1 MGAVRGQ
8 AAAAVLAVCGIL
20 ALSACQNGDD
30 PAAAPDA
37 KPSAAAP
44 AAPSGGA
51 EPSAGATAAV
61 PAPSKTGA
69 APKPSATATPAGKNP
84 PAPAPPPAPSCGAD
98 HRMPVSPDTIAV
110 QRYTPEGGMTS
121 LIVQHGTYGCPGRF
135 EPSGPWTYIPI
146 SEKAKIT
153 ATAPIL
159 GPGTVMGK
167 PISTS
172 ELTGWLDTHPDKGL
186 PFHYHLNAEGVIDT
200 LDEIYVK

>member
-1 MGAVRGQ
+1 MRAVREQ
-8 AAAAVLAVCGIL
+8 AAMAVLAVCGML

-30 PAAAPDA
+30 QAAAPDA
-37 KPSAAAP
+37 QPSAAAP
-44 AAPSGGA
+44 AAPT
-51 EPSAGATAAV
+51 ATTAV

-69 APKPSATATPAGKNP
+69 APKPSATATPAGKNV
-84 PAPAPPPAPSCGAD
+84 PAPAPPSAPPSAPACGAD

-110 QRYTPEGGMTS
+110 HRYTPEGGMTS

-135 EPSGPWTYIPI
+135 EPSGAWTYIPI

-159 GPGTVMGK
+159 PSEVMGK

-172 ELTGWLDTHPDKGL
+172 ELTSWLDTHPDKGL
-186 PFHYHLNAEGVIDT
+186 PFRYHLNAEGVIDT

>member
-1 MGAVRGQ
+1 MRAVRGQ
-8 AAAAVLAVCGIL
+8 AAMAVLAVCGML
-20 ALSACQNGDD
+20 ALSACQNGEDQ
-30 PAAAPDA
+30 AAAPDA

-44 AAPSGGA
+44 AAPT
-51 EPSAGATAAV
+51 ATTAV

-84 PAPAPPPAPSCGAD
+84 PAPAPPSAPACGAD

-110 QRYTPEGGMTS
+110 HRYTPEGGMTS

-135 EPSGPWTYIPI
+135 EPSGAWTYIPI

-159 GPGTVMGK
+159 PSEAMGK

-172 ELTGWLDTHPDKGL
+172 ELTSWLDTHPDKGL
-186 PFHYHLNAEGVIDT
+186 PFRYHLNAEGVIDT

>member
-1 MGAVRGQ
+1 MRAVQGQ
-8 AAAAVLAVCGIL
+8 AAMAVLAMCGML

-30 PAAAPDA
+30 QAAAPDA

-44 AAPSGGA
+44 ASPT
-51 EPSAGATAAV
+51 ATTAV

-84 PAPAPPPAPSCGAD
+84 PAPPSAPACGAD

-110 QRYTPEGGMTS
+110 HRYTPEGGMTN

-135 EPSGPWTYIPI
+135 EPSGAWTYIPI

-159 GPGTVMGK
+159 PSEVMGK

-172 ELTGWLDTHPDKGL
+172 ELTSWLDTHPDKGL
-186 PFHYHLNAEGVIDT
+186 PFRYHLNAEGVIDT

>member
-1 MGAVRGQ
+1 MRAVRGQ
-8 AAAAVLAVCGIL
+8 TAMAVLAVCGML

-44 AAPSGGA
+44 AGPT
-51 EPSAGATAAV
+51 ATTAV

-69 APKPSATATPAGKNP
+69 APKPSPTATPPGKVP
-84 PAPAPPPAPSCGAD
+84 PTPAPPSGTPCGPD
-98 HRMPVSPDTIAV
+98 GRKPVAPDTIAV

-135 EPSGPWTYIPI
+135 EPAGPWTYIPI
-146 SEKAKIT
+146 SETAEIT

-159 GPGTVMGK
+159 PSEVMGK

-186 PFHYHLNAEGVIDT
+186 PFRYHLNAEGVIDT
-200 LDEIYVK
+200 LNEIYVK

>member
-1 MGAVRGQ
+1 MRAVRGQ
-8 AAAAVLAVCGIL
+8 AAMAVLAVCGML

-30 PAAAPDA
+30 QAAAPEA

-44 AAPSGGA
+44 AAPT
-51 EPSAGATAAV
+51 ATTAV
-61 PAPSKTGA
+61 SAPSKTGA
-69 APKPSATATPAGKNP
+69 APKPSASATPAGKNP
-84 PAPAPPPAPSCGAD
+84 PAPAPPSAPPSAPPCGAD

-110 QRYTPEGGMTS
+110 HRYTPEGGMTS

-159 GPGTVMGK
+159 PSEVMGK

-172 ELTGWLDTHPDKGL
+172 ELTSWLDTHPDKGL
-186 PFHYHLNAEGVIDT
+186 PFRYHLNAEGVIDT

>member
-1 MGAVRGQ
+1 MRAVRRQ
-8 AAAAVLAVCGIL
+8 AAMAALAVCGVL
-20 ALSACQNGDD
+20 ALTACQTGDD
-30 PAAAPDA
+30 LAAPDA
-37 KPSAAAP
+37 KPTAAAP
-44 AAPSGGA
+44 APPTVPAPPTA
-51 EPSAGATAAV
+51 SATVAV

-84 PAPAPPPAPSCGAD
+84 PAPAPPPAPTCGAD

-110 QRYTPEGGMTS
+110 HRYTPEGGMTT

-135 EPSGPWTYIPI
+135 EPSGAWTYIPI

-159 GPGTVMGK
+159 PPEVMGK

-172 ELTGWLDTHPDKGL
+172 ELTGWLETHPDKGL
-186 PFHYHLNAEGVIDT
+186 PFRYHLNAAGVIDT

>member
-1 MGAVRGQ
+1 MRAVRGQ
-8 AAAAVLAVCGIL
+8 AAMAVLAMCGML

-30 PAAAPDA
+30 QAAAPDA

-44 AAPSGGA
+44 ASPTS
-51 EPSAGATAAV
+51 TTAV

-84 PAPAPPPAPSCGAD
+84 PAPAPPSAPACGAD

-110 QRYTPEGGMTS
+110 HRYTPEGGMTN

-135 EPSGPWTYIPI
+135 EPSGAWTYIPI

-159 GPGTVMGK
+159 PSEVMGK

-172 ELTGWLDTHPDKGL
+172 ELTSWLDTHPDKGL
-186 PFHYHLNAEGVIDT
+186 PFRYHLNAEGVIDT

>member
-1 MGAVRGQ
+1 MRAVRGQ
-8 AAAAVLAVCGIL
+8 AAMAALAVCGML

-30 PAAAPDA
+30 QAAVPDA
-37 KPSAAAP
+37 KPSAPAP
-44 AAPSGGA
+44 AAPS
-51 EPSAGATAAV
+51 ATAAA

-69 APKPSATATPAGKNP
+69 APKASATATPPGKVP
-84 PAPAPPPAPSCGAD
+84 PAPAPPSGTPCGPD
-98 HRMPVSPDTIAV
+98 GRKPVAPDTIAV

-135 EPSGPWTYIPI
+135 EPAGPWTYLPI
-146 SEKAKIT
+146 SETAKIT

-159 GPGTVMGK
+159 PSEVMGR
-167 PISTS
+167 PISTH

-186 PFHYHLNAEGVIDT
+186 PFRYHLNAEGVIDT

>member
-1 MGAVRGQ
+1 MRAVRGQ
-8 AAAAVLAVCGIL
+8 AAMAVLAVCGML

-30 PAAAPDA
+30 QAASPDA

-44 AAPSGGA
+44 AAPT
-51 EPSAGATAAV
+51 ATTAV
-61 PAPSKTGA
+61 PASSKTSA
-69 APKPSATATPAGKNP
+69 APKPSATATPAGKNV
-84 PAPAPPPAPSCGAD
+84 PAPAPPSAPACGAD

-110 QRYTPEGGMTS
+110 HRYTPEGGMTS

-135 EPSGPWTYIPI
+135 EPSGAWTYIPI

-159 GPGTVMGK
+159 PSEAMGK

-172 ELTGWLDTHPDKGL
+172 ELTSWLDTHPDKGL
-186 PFHYHLNAEGVIDT
+186 PFRYHLNAAGVIDT

>member
-1 MGAVRGQ
+1 MRAVRGQ
-8 AAAAVLAVCGIL
+8 AAMAALAVCGVL
-20 ALSACQNGDD
+20 ALTACQNGDD
-30 PAAAPDA
+30 PAAPDA
-37 KPSAAAP
+37 KPTAAAP
-44 AAPSGGA
+44 APSTAPPA
-51 EPSAGATAAV
+51 ATAAV
-61 PAPSKTGA
+61 PAPSMSGA
-69 APKPSATATPAGKNP
+69 APKPPATTATPAGKNP
-84 PAPAPPPAPSCGAD
+84 PAPAPPPAPTCGAD

-135 EPSGPWTYIPI
+135 EPSGPWTYLPI
-146 SEKAKIT
+146 AETAKIT

-159 GPGTVMGK
+159 GPSTVTGK

-186 PFHYHLNAEGVIDT
+186 PFRYHLNAEGVVDT

>member
-1 MGAVRGQ
+1 MRAVRGQ
-8 AAAAVLAVCGIL
+8 TAMAVLAVCGML

-37 KPSAAAP
+37 QPTATAP
-44 AAPSGGA
+44 AAPT
-51 EPSAGATAAV
+51 ATAAV

-69 APKPSATATPAGKNP
+69 APKPSATATPAGKKP

-121 LIVQHGTYGCPGRF
+121 LVVQHGTYGCPGRF

-159 GPGTVMGK
+159 DSSTVTGR

-172 ELTGWLDTHPDKGL
+172 ELTGWLDTHPDQGL
-186 PFHYHLNAEGVIDT
+186 PFHYHLDPAGVVDT

>member
-1 MGAVRGQ
+1 MRAVRGQ
-8 AAAAVLAVCGIL
+8 AAMAVLAVCGML

-30 PAAAPDA
+30 QAAAPDA

-44 AAPSGGA
+44 ASPT
-51 EPSAGATAAV
+51 ATTAV

-69 APKPSATATPAGKNP
+69 APKPSAAATPAGKNP
-84 PAPAPPPAPSCGAD
+84 PAPAPPSAPACGAD

-110 QRYTPEGGMTS
+110 HRYTPEGGMTS

-135 EPSGPWTYIPI
+135 EPSGAWTYIPI

-159 GPGTVMGK
+159 PSEVMGK

-172 ELTGWLDTHPDKGL
+172 ELTSWLDTHPDKGL
-186 PFHYHLNAEGVIDT
+186 PFRYHLNAEGVIDT

>member
-1 MGAVRGQ
+1 MRAVRRQ
-8 AAAAVLAVCGIL
+8 AAMAALAVCGVL
-20 ALSACQNGDD
+20 ALTACQNGDD
-30 PAAAPDA
+30 LAAPDA
-37 KPSAAAP
+37 KPTAVAP
-44 AAPSGGA
+44 APPTATAPPTAS
-51 EPSAGATAAV
+51 ATAAV

-84 PAPAPPPAPSCGAD
+84 PAPAPPPAPTCGAD

-110 QRYTPEGGMTS
+110 HRYTPEGGMTS

-135 EPSGPWTYIPI
+135 EPSGEWTYIPI
-146 SEKAKIT
+146 AETAKIT

-159 GPGTVMGK
+159 TTVVMGR

-186 PFHYHLNAEGVIDT
+186 PFRYHLNAAGVIDT

>member
-1 MGAVRGQ
+1 MGTVRGQ
-8 AAAAVLAVCGIL
+8 AAAAVLAVCGML

-30 PAAAPDA
+30 QAAAPDA

-44 AAPSGGA
+44 AAPT
-51 EPSAGATAAV
+51 ATSPV

-69 APKPSATATPAGKNP
+69 APKSSASATSAGKNP
-84 PAPAPPPAPSCGAD
+84 PAPAPPSAPVCGPD

-121 LIVQHGTYGCPGRF
+121 LVVQHGTYGCPGRF
-135 EPSGPWTYIPI
+135 EPSGPWTYLPI

-159 GPGTVMGK
+159 PSEVMGK

-186 PFHYHLNAEGVIDT
+186 PFRYHLDAAGVVDT

>member
-1 MGAVRGQ
+1 MRAVRGQ
-8 AAAAVLAVCGIL
+8 AAMAVLAVCGML

-30 PAAAPDA
+30 QAAAPEA

-44 AAPSGGA
+44 AAPT
-51 EPSAGATAAV
+51 ATTAV
-61 PAPSKTGA
+61 SAPSKTGA
-69 APKPSATATPAGKNP
+69 APKPSASATPAGKNP
-84 PAPAPPPAPSCGAD
+84 PAPAPPSAPPSAPPCGAD

-110 QRYTPEGGMTS
+110 HRYTPEGGMTS

-135 EPSGPWTYIPI
+135 EPSGPWTYIQI

-159 GPGTVMGK
+159 PSEVMGK

-172 ELTGWLDTHPDKGL
+172 ELTSWLDTHPDKGL
-186 PFHYHLNAEGVIDT
+186 PFRYHLNAEGVIDT

>member
-1 MGAVRGQ
+1 MRAVRGQ
-8 AAAAVLAVCGIL
+8 AAMAVLAVCGML

-30 PAAAPDA
+30 QAAAPDA
-37 KPSAAAP
+37 KSSAAAP
-44 AAPSGGA
+44 AAPT
-51 EPSAGATAAV
+51 ATTAV

-69 APKPSATATPAGKNP
+69 APKPSATATAVGKNP
-84 PAPAPPPAPSCGAD
+84 PAPTPPSAPACGAD

-110 QRYTPEGGMTS
+110 HRYTPEGGMTS

-135 EPSGPWTYIPI
+135 EPSGAWTYIPI

-159 GPGTVMGK
+159 PSEVMGK

-172 ELTGWLDTHPDKGL
+172 ELTSWLDTHPDKGL
-186 PFHYHLNAEGVIDT
+186 PFRYHLNAEGVIDT

>member
-1 MGAVRGQ
+1 MRAVRER
-8 AAAAVLAVCGIL
+8 AAMAVLAVCGML
-20 ALSACQNGDD
+20 VLSACQNGDD
-30 PAAAPDA
+30 QAAAPDA

-44 AAPSGGA
+44 AAPT
-51 EPSAGATAAV
+51 ATTAV

-69 APKPSATATPAGKNP
+69 APKPSATATPAGKNV
-84 PAPAPPPAPSCGAD
+84 PAPAPPSAPPSAPACGAD

-110 QRYTPEGGMTS
+110 HRYTPEGGMTS

-135 EPSGPWTYIPI
+135 EPSGAWTYIPI

-159 GPGTVMGK
+159 PSEVMGK

-172 ELTGWLDTHPDKGL
+172 ELTSWLDTHPDKGL
-186 PFHYHLNAEGVIDT
+186 PFRYHLNAEGVIDT